1 MFTVKDIDLAGRIGL
16 LKTKSGPIET
26 PTFLPVID
34 PARQELPLSDIE
46 SAGFNQVITNA
57 YLILK
62 RFGGK
67 AVDLGI
73 HGVLGFK
80 GIVMTDS
87 GAYQILEYGDIEY
100 SQETII
106 EYQKNIGSDIAVI
119 LDVPT
124 GDVAYEEAKLT
135 VEETLRRAR
144 EALELI
150 KDTKPLWVLPIQG
163 GKYLDL
169 VSLSA
174 REAAKLP
181 GYSIYGIGSPTVF
194 FERYELTTVLDMIHT
209 AKRILPPGK
218 PVHLFGAGHP
228 LVFPFAIA
236 LGVDT
241 FDSASYILYARDGR
255 YIVDHGVYRL
265 EDLEYLPCS
274 CPVCSRRSPGDLLEA
289 GHAERTRLLALHNL
303 YVIRRSLDNVK
314 QAIREGRLWE
324 LLEEVSRRHPKALEA
339 LRKFRKYYKYV
350 EAQTP
355 RVKGRIYGVRLYDV
369 ESLWNP
375 KILRFR
381 LKTLTILDSLLE
393 TVESITLTP
402 LAGNEKECLSDLID
416 VGRSMKI
423 YYEPFIGIIPRE
435 LCGTYPT
442 TQHLTPKTLS
452 QPVVEDLA
460 NTLRVLYSKAR
471 ARGVPVTLVYCD
483 RIWWHSILAGEA
495 SSLGVNVRVECG

>member
-1 MFTVKDIDLAGRIGL
+1 MFTVKDMDLAGRIGL

-26 PTFLPVID
+26 PSFLPVID

-46 SAGFNQVITNA
+46 NAGFNQVITNA

-62 RFGGK
+62 RFGDK
-67 AVDLGI
+67 AIDLGI

-80 GIVMTDS
+80 GVVMTDS
-87 GAYQILEYGDIEY
+87 GAYQVLEYGDIEY
-100 SQETII
+100 SQEAII

-124 GDVAYEEAKLT
+124 GDVAYEEARLT

-150 KDTKPLWVLPIQG
+150 KDTKPLWVLPVQG

-169 VSLSA
+169 VALSA
-174 REAAKLP
+174 REAAELP
-181 GYSIYGIGSPTVF
+181 YYSVYGIGSPTVF
-194 FERYELTTVLDMIHT
+194 FERYDLSTVLDMIHT
-209 AKRILPPGK
+209 AKRILPQGR

-228 LVFPFAIA
+228 LVFPFAVA

-241 FDSASYILYARDGR
+241 FDSASYILYARDDR
-255 YIVDHGVYRL
+255 YIVNHGVYKL
-265 EDLEYLPCS
+265 EDLDYLPCS
-274 CPVCSRRSPGDLLEA
+274 CPVCSRRSPGDFLEA
-289 GHAERTRLLALHNL
+289 DRAERTRLLALHNL
-303 YVIRRSLDNVK
+303 YVIKNSLDNTK
-314 QAIREGRLWE
+314 QAIKEGRLWE

-355 RVKGRIYGVRLYDV
+355 RVKGKIYGVKVYDV

-393 TVESITLTP
+393 TVESINLAP
-402 LAGNEKECLSDLID
+402 LAGSEKECILDIID
-416 VGRSMKI
+416 TGGSMKI

-442 TQHLTPKTLS
+442 TQHLTPKTINW
-452 QPVVEDLA
+452 PVIEDLV
-460 NTLRVLYSKAR
+460 NVLRILYSKAR
-471 ARGVPVTLVYCD
+471 ARGIPVTLVYCE
-483 RIWWHSILAGEA
+483 RVWWHSILAREA
-495 SSLGVNVRVECG
+495 SHLGVNVKVEC